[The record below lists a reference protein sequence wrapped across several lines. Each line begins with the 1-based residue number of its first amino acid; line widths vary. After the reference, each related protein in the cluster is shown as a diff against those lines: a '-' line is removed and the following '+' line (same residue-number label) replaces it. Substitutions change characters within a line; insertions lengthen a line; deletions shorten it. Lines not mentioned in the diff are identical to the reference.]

1 MNQILVTNFNN
12 KFNNK
17 KGKEDK
23 KIFKVQFIISI
34 TIIVFAI
41 CFFIYYLYSL
51 KTSENFSKKIISN
64 YNISTLYSSNK
75 KNNEIQSSAENSIFG
90 IIEIPKINIY
100 YPVFSFLSEE
110 NLKVSPCKLYGTN
123 LNENTNICIAG
134 HNYNNDMFFS
144 NIDKL
149 QNGTYTTHQILT
161 LASIVELEAV
171 SDSDRALV
179 AGVLYNR
186 LNDNWSLGC
195 DATTYYAAKK
205 SMTERLTQ
213 SDLTACNGYNT
224 RCTSMTGLP
233 VGPIDN
239 PSISSIKAALN
250 PTESDYYYFVAD
262 TDKKVYFTKNAT
274 EHDRIISKLRDEG
287 KWAA

>member
-17 KGKEDK
+17 KGKEYK

-51 KTSENFSKKIISN
+51 ETSENFSKKIINN
-64 YNISTLYSSNK
+64 YNISTLYSSNEKNK
-75 KNNEIQSSAENSIFG
+75 KTENLSENSIFG

-144 NIDKL
+144 KINLLNPDDEIFIYDNIGVKYKYKITKKYEVEENDLSPIYNYNNSEK
-149 QNGTYTTHQILT
+149 TLT
-161 LASIVELEAV
+161 LVTCNNLNNNRFIIKSIQIKLE
-171 SDSDRALV
+171 
-179 AGVLYNR
+179 
-186 LNDNWSLGC
+186 
-195 DATTYYAAKK
+195 
-205 SMTERLTQ
+205 
-213 SDLTACNGYNT
+213 
-224 RCTSMTGLP
+224 
-233 VGPIDN
+233 
-239 PSISSIKAALN
+239 
-250 PTESDYYYFVAD
+250 
-262 TDKKVYFTKNAT
+262 
-274 EHDRIISKLRDEG
+274 
-287 KWAA
+287 

>member
-12 KFNNK
+12 KRE
-17 KGKEDK
+17 KENK
-23 KIFKVQFIISI
+23 KIFKVQFVISI
-34 TIIVFAI
+34 AIIIFAI

-75 KNNEIQSSAENSIFG
+75 KNNETQSSVENSIFG

-100 YPVFSFLSEE
+100 YPVFSYLSEE

-149 QNGTYTTHQILT
+149 QNGDEIYIYNNNGFKYIYKVFGKYEVKENDLSPIYNYNKNEKTLT
-161 LASIVELEAV
+161 LITCNNLNN
-171 SDSDRALV
+171 
-179 AGVLYNR
+179 NR
-186 LNDNWSLGC
+186 
-195 DATTYYAAKK
+195 
-205 SMTERLTQ
+205 
-213 SDLTACNGYNT
+213 
-224 RCTSMTGLP
+224 
-233 VGPIDN
+233 I
-239 PSISSIKAALN
+239 IIKAKQN
-250 PTESDYYYFVAD
+250 KE
-262 TDKKVYFTKNAT
+262 
-274 EHDRIISKLRDEG
+274 
-287 KWAA
+287 

>member
-17 KGKEDK
+17 KGKEYK

-51 KTSENFSKKIISN
+51 ETSENFSKKIISN
-64 YNISTLYSSNK
+64 YNISTLYSSNG
-75 KNNEIQSSAENSIFG
+75 KNNETESLVENSIFG

-100 YPVFSFLSEE
+100 YPVFSFLSKE

-149 QNGTYTTHQILT
+149 QNGDEIYIYNNNGFKYIYKVFGKYEVKENDLSPIYNYNKNEKTLT
-161 LASIVELEAV
+161 LVTCNNLNN
-171 SDSDRALV
+171 
-179 AGVLYNR
+179 NR
-186 LNDNWSLGC
+186 
-195 DATTYYAAKK
+195 
-205 SMTERLTQ
+205 
-213 SDLTACNGYNT
+213 
-224 RCTSMTGLP
+224 
-233 VGPIDN
+233 I
-239 PSISSIKAALN
+239 IIKAKQN
-250 PTESDYYYFVAD
+250 KE
-262 TDKKVYFTKNAT
+262 
-274 EHDRIISKLRDEG
+274 
-287 KWAA
+287 

>member
-1 MNQILVTNFNN
+1 MNQILVTS
-12 KFNNK
+12 FNNK
-17 KGKEDK
+17 KENK
-23 KIFKVQFIISI
+23 KIFKVQFVISI
-34 TIIVFAI
+34 AIIIFAI

-149 QNGTYTTHQILT
+149 QNGDKIYIYNNNGFKYIYKVFEKYEVKENDLSPIYNYNKNEKTLT
-161 LASIVELEAV
+161 LITCNNLNN
-171 SDSDRALV
+171 
-179 AGVLYNR
+179 NR
-186 LNDNWSLGC
+186 
-195 DATTYYAAKK
+195 
-205 SMTERLTQ
+205 
-213 SDLTACNGYNT
+213 
-224 RCTSMTGLP
+224 
-233 VGPIDN
+233 I
-239 PSISSIKAALN
+239 IIKAKQN
-250 PTESDYYYFVAD
+250 KE
-262 TDKKVYFTKNAT
+262 
-274 EHDRIISKLRDEG
+274 
-287 KWAA
+287 

>member
-1 MNQILVTNFNN
+1 MNQILVTSFNN
-12 KFNNK
+12 KRE
-17 KGKEDK
+17 KENK
-23 KIFKVQFIISI
+23 KIFKVQFVISI
-34 TIIVFAI
+34 AIIIFAI

-75 KNNEIQSSAENSIFG
+75 KNNETQSSAENSIFG

-149 QNGTYTTHQILT
+149 QNGDEIYIYNNNGFKYIYKVFGKYEVKENDLSPIYNYNKNEKTLT
-161 LASIVELEAV
+161 LITCNNLNN
-171 SDSDRALV
+171 
-179 AGVLYNR
+179 NR
-186 LNDNWSLGC
+186 
-195 DATTYYAAKK
+195 
-205 SMTERLTQ
+205 
-213 SDLTACNGYNT
+213 
-224 RCTSMTGLP
+224 
-233 VGPIDN
+233 I
-239 PSISSIKAALN
+239 IIKAKQN
-250 PTESDYYYFVAD
+250 KE
-262 TDKKVYFTKNAT
+262 
-274 EHDRIISKLRDEG
+274 
-287 KWAA
+287 

>member
-17 KGKEDK
+17 KGKEYK

-75 KNNEIQSSAENSIFG
+75 KNNETQSSAENSIFG

-134 HNYNNDMFFS
+134 HNYNNNMFFS

-149 QNGTYTTHQILT
+149 QNGDEIYIYNNNGFKYIYIVFEKYEVKENNLSPIYNYNKNEKTLT
-161 LASIVELEAV
+161 LITCNNLNN
-171 SDSDRALV
+171 
-179 AGVLYNR
+179 NR
-186 LNDNWSLGC
+186 
-195 DATTYYAAKK
+195 
-205 SMTERLTQ
+205 
-213 SDLTACNGYNT
+213 
-224 RCTSMTGLP
+224 
-233 VGPIDN
+233 I
-239 PSISSIKAALN
+239 IIKAKQN
-250 PTESDYYYFVAD
+250 KE
-262 TDKKVYFTKNAT
+262 
-274 EHDRIISKLRDEG
+274 
-287 KWAA
+287 

>member
-1 MNQILVTNFNN
+1 MNQILVTSFNN
-12 KFNNK
+12 KRE
-17 KGKEDK
+17 KENK
-23 KIFKVQFIISI
+23 KIFKVQFVISI
-34 TIIVFAI
+34 AIIIFAI

-75 KNNEIQSSAENSIFG
+75 KNNETQSSAENSIFG

-149 QNGTYTTHQILT
+149 QNGDEIYIYNNNGFKYIYKVFEKYEVKENDLSPIYNYNKNEKTLT
-161 LASIVELEAV
+161 LITCNNLNN
-171 SDSDRALV
+171 
-179 AGVLYNR
+179 NR
-186 LNDNWSLGC
+186 
-195 DATTYYAAKK
+195 
-205 SMTERLTQ
+205 
-213 SDLTACNGYNT
+213 
-224 RCTSMTGLP
+224 
-233 VGPIDN
+233 I
-239 PSISSIKAALN
+239 IIKAKQN
-250 PTESDYYYFVAD
+250 KE
-262 TDKKVYFTKNAT
+262 
-274 EHDRIISKLRDEG
+274 
-287 KWAA
+287 

>member
-1 MNQILVTNFNN
+1 MNQILVTSFNN
-12 KFNNK
+12 KREN
-17 KGKEDK
+17 K
-23 KIFKVQFIISI
+23 KIFKVQFVISI
-34 TIIVFAI
+34 AIIIFAI

-51 KTSENFSKKIISN
+51 KTSENFSKKLISN

-149 QNGTYTTHQILT
+149 QNGDEIYIYNNNGFKYIYIVFGKYEVKENDLSPIYNYNKNEKTLT
-161 LASIVELEAV
+161 LITCNNLNN
-171 SDSDRALV
+171 
-179 AGVLYNR
+179 NR
-186 LNDNWSLGC
+186 
-195 DATTYYAAKK
+195 
-205 SMTERLTQ
+205 
-213 SDLTACNGYNT
+213 
-224 RCTSMTGLP
+224 
-233 VGPIDN
+233 I
-239 PSISSIKAALN
+239 IIKAKQN
-250 PTESDYYYFVAD
+250 KE
-262 TDKKVYFTKNAT
+262 
-274 EHDRIISKLRDEG
+274 
-287 KWAA
+287 

>member
-1 MNQILVTNFNN
+1 MNQILVTSFNN
-12 KFNNK
+12 KRE
-17 KGKEDK
+17 KENK
-23 KIFKVQFIISI
+23 KIFKVQFVISI
-34 TIIVFAI
+34 AIIIFAI

-149 QNGTYTTHQILT
+149 QNGDEIYIYNNNGFKCIYKVFGKYEVKENDLSPIYNYNKNEKTLT
-161 LASIVELEAV
+161 LITCNNLNN
-171 SDSDRALV
+171 
-179 AGVLYNR
+179 NR
-186 LNDNWSLGC
+186 
-195 DATTYYAAKK
+195 
-205 SMTERLTQ
+205 
-213 SDLTACNGYNT
+213 
-224 RCTSMTGLP
+224 
-233 VGPIDN
+233 I
-239 PSISSIKAALN
+239 IIKAKQN
-250 PTESDYYYFVAD
+250 KE
-262 TDKKVYFTKNAT
+262 
-274 EHDRIISKLRDEG
+274 
-287 KWAA
+287 

>member
-1 MNQILVTNFNN
+1 MNQILVTS
-12 KFNNK
+12 FNNK
-17 KGKEDK
+17 KENK
-23 KIFKVQFIISI
+23 KIFKVQFVISI
-34 TIIVFAI
+34 AIIIFAI

-100 YPVFSFLSEE
+100 YPVFSYLSEE

-149 QNGTYTTHQILT
+149 QNGDEIYIYNNNGFKYIYIVFGKYEVKENDLSPIYNYNKNEKTLT
-161 LASIVELEAV
+161 LITCNNLNN
-171 SDSDRALV
+171 
-179 AGVLYNR
+179 NR
-186 LNDNWSLGC
+186 
-195 DATTYYAAKK
+195 
-205 SMTERLTQ
+205 
-213 SDLTACNGYNT
+213 
-224 RCTSMTGLP
+224 
-233 VGPIDN
+233 I
-239 PSISSIKAALN
+239 IIKAKQN
-250 PTESDYYYFVAD
+250 KE
-262 TDKKVYFTKNAT
+262 
-274 EHDRIISKLRDEG
+274 
-287 KWAA
+287 

>member
-17 KGKEDK
+17 KGKEYK

-51 KTSENFSKKIISN
+51 ETSENFSKKIINN
-64 YNISTLYSSNK
+64 YNISTLYSSNEKNK
-75 KNNEIQSSAENSIFG
+75 KTENLSENSIFG

-123 LNENTNICIAG
+123 LSENTNICIAG
-134 HNYNNDMFFS
+134 HNYNNNMFFS

-149 QNGTYTTHQILT
+149 QKDDEIYIYDNNGFKYIYAITENYEVKENDLSPIYNYNKNEKTLT
-161 LASIVELEAV
+161 LITCNNLNN
-171 SDSDRALV
+171 
-179 AGVLYNR
+179 NR
-186 LNDNWSLGC
+186 
-195 DATTYYAAKK
+195 
-205 SMTERLTQ
+205 
-213 SDLTACNGYNT
+213 
-224 RCTSMTGLP
+224 
-233 VGPIDN
+233 I
-239 PSISSIKAALN
+239 IIKAIN
-250 PTESDYYYFVAD
+250 
-262 TDKKVYFTKNAT
+262 KNK
-274 EHDRIISKLRDEG
+274 E
-287 KWAA
+287 

>member
-1 MNQILVTNFNN
+1 MNQILVTS
-12 KFNNK
+12 FNNK
-17 KGKEDK
+17 KENK
-23 KIFKVQFIISI
+23 KIFKVQFVISI
-34 TIIVFAI
+34 AIIIFAI

-149 QNGTYTTHQILT
+149 QNGDEIYIYNNNGFKYIYKVFEKYEVKENDLSPIYNYNKNEKTLT
-161 LASIVELEAV
+161 LITCNNLNN
-171 SDSDRALV
+171 
-179 AGVLYNR
+179 NR
-186 LNDNWSLGC
+186 
-195 DATTYYAAKK
+195 
-205 SMTERLTQ
+205 
-213 SDLTACNGYNT
+213 
-224 RCTSMTGLP
+224 
-233 VGPIDN
+233 I
-239 PSISSIKAALN
+239 IIKAKQN
-250 PTESDYYYFVAD
+250 KE
-262 TDKKVYFTKNAT
+262 
-274 EHDRIISKLRDEG
+274 
-287 KWAA
+287 

>member
-1 MNQILVTNFNN
+1 MNQILVTS
-12 KFNNK
+12 FNNK
-17 KGKEDK
+17 KENK
-23 KIFKVQFIISI
+23 KIFKVQFVVSIAIII
-34 TIIVFAI
+34 FAI

-149 QNGTYTTHQILT
+149 QNGDEIYIYNNNGFKCIYKVFGKYEVKENDLSPIYNYNKNEKTLT
-161 LASIVELEAV
+161 LITCNNLNN
-171 SDSDRALV
+171 
-179 AGVLYNR
+179 NR
-186 LNDNWSLGC
+186 
-195 DATTYYAAKK
+195 
-205 SMTERLTQ
+205 
-213 SDLTACNGYNT
+213 
-224 RCTSMTGLP
+224 
-233 VGPIDN
+233 I
-239 PSISSIKAALN
+239 IIKAKQN
-250 PTESDYYYFVAD
+250 KE
-262 TDKKVYFTKNAT
+262 
-274 EHDRIISKLRDEG
+274 
-287 KWAA
+287 

>member
-17 KGKEDK
+17 KGKEYK

-34 TIIVFAI
+34 IITVFAI

-51 KTSENFSKKIISN
+51 KKSENFSKKIINN
-64 YNISTLYSSNK
+64 YNISTLYSNNEKNK
-75 KNNEIQSSAENSIFG
+75 KTENLSENSIFG

-149 QNGTYTTHQILT
+149 QNGDEIYIYNNNGFKYIYKVLEKYEVKEDDLSPIYNYNKNEKILT
-161 LASIVELEAV
+161 LITCNNLNN
-171 SDSDRALV
+171 
-179 AGVLYNR
+179 NR
-186 LNDNWSLGC
+186 
-195 DATTYYAAKK
+195 
-205 SMTERLTQ
+205 
-213 SDLTACNGYNT
+213 
-224 RCTSMTGLP
+224 
-233 VGPIDN
+233 I
-239 PSISSIKAALN
+239 IIKAIQN
-250 PTESDYYYFVAD
+250 KE
-262 TDKKVYFTKNAT
+262 
-274 EHDRIISKLRDEG
+274 
-287 KWAA
+287 

>member
-1 MNQILVTNFNN
+1 MNQILVTSFNN
-12 KFNNK
+12 KRE
-17 KGKEDK
+17 KENK
-23 KIFKVQFIISI
+23 KIFKVQFVISI
-34 TIIVFAI
+34 AIIIFAI

-149 QNGTYTTHQILT
+149 QNGNEIYIYNNNGFKYIYKVFGKYEVKENDLSPIYNYNKNEKTLT
-161 LASIVELEAV
+161 LITCNNLNN
-171 SDSDRALV
+171 
-179 AGVLYNR
+179 NR
-186 LNDNWSLGC
+186 
-195 DATTYYAAKK
+195 
-205 SMTERLTQ
+205 
-213 SDLTACNGYNT
+213 
-224 RCTSMTGLP
+224 
-233 VGPIDN
+233 I
-239 PSISSIKAALN
+239 IIKAKQN
-250 PTESDYYYFVAD
+250 KE
-262 TDKKVYFTKNAT
+262 
-274 EHDRIISKLRDEG
+274 
-287 KWAA
+287 

>member
-17 KGKEDK
+17 KIKEYK

-51 KTSENFSKKIISN
+51 ETSENFSKKIINN
-64 YNISTLYSSNK
+64 YNISTLYSSNEKNK
-75 KNNEIQSSAENSIFG
+75 KTENLSENSIFG

-149 QNGTYTTHQILT
+149 QNGDEIYIYNNNGFKYIYKVFEKYEVKENDLSPIYNYNKNKKTLT
-161 LASIVELEAV
+161 LITCNNLNN
-171 SDSDRALV
+171 
-179 AGVLYNR
+179 NR
-186 LNDNWSLGC
+186 
-195 DATTYYAAKK
+195 
-205 SMTERLTQ
+205 
-213 SDLTACNGYNT
+213 
-224 RCTSMTGLP
+224 
-233 VGPIDN
+233 I
-239 PSISSIKAALN
+239 IIKAKQN
-250 PTESDYYYFVAD
+250 KE
-262 TDKKVYFTKNAT
+262 
-274 EHDRIISKLRDEG
+274 
-287 KWAA
+287 